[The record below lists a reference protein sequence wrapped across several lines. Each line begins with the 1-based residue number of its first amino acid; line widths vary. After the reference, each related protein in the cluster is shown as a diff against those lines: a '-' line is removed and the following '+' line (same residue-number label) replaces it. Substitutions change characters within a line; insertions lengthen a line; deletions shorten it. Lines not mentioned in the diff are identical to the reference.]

1 MMVIN
6 INLEWEKRW
15 VWNTPMLCQHA
26 DRLWFSILPT
36 VWIIIKSQT
45 YGRRVTECH
54 LSCLH
59 REEELVLKERHGN
72 VFLKSFLV
80 SEGKLIRQC
89 RRRVLVN
96 YWSRET
102 SVVWKK
108 PFFFFKEI
116 IILPLVKWPPPHEGS
131 STYKASTT
139 WSTWTRNTNR
149 SFWSGVWT
157 WLKEPDIIQRC

>member
-108 PFFFFKEI
+108 PFFFKRNYY
-116 IILPLVKWPPPHEGS
+116 LTTRQVTPPPMRAARPIRPLPPDPLGLE
-131 STYKASTT
+131 TPTDP
-139 WSTWTRNTNR
+139 
-149 SFWSGVWT
+149 SGVGSG
-157 WLKEPDIIQRC
+157 PDWKNQT